1 MRGNA
6 KLLLSW
12 LFVAVL
18 FPALL
23 LISDLI
29 LYHHEGWKYESSL
42 FLIITVLA
50 SQVGM
55 LKISSVVTLF
65 RAFDYRRA
73 AVEERGQV
81 WLGLAGDMVL
91 YVVVPF
97 VFYWISIG
105 VTLGYVL
112 WTPALLHTYG
122 YFCAVLLIVV
132 LLCHLAFFLART
144 AEARRGHRSV

>member
-1 MRGNA
+1 MW
-6 KLLLSW
+6 W
-12 LFVAVL
+12 LFFVVL

-29 LYHHEGWKYESSL
+29 FFHNEGWKYESSI
-42 FLIITVLA
+42 FLIIIVVA

-73 AVEERGQV
+73 VVEERGQV
-81 WLGLAGDMVL
+81 WLGLAGDMIR
-91 YVVVPF
+91 YVVIPF
-97 VFYWISIG
+97 VFYWTSIG

-112 WTPALLHTYG
+112 WTPDLLRMYG

-144 AEARRGHRSV
+144 AEARRGP